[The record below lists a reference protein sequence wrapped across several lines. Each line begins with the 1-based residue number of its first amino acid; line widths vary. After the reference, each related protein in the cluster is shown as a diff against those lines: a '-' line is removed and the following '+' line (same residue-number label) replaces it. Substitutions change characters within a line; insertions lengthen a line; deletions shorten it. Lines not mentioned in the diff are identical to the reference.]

1 MSVLER
7 IRSGALARMGV
18 LDDQRARDVSALLE
32 QCEHDG
38 LETLRF
44 VFTDQHGIL
53 RGKTL
58 TAEALP
64 SAFANGVRVPSTLL
78 LKDTAHRTV
87 FPVWS
92 PSGGLMQGASDVLLV
107 PLPDSLTPLPWAPH
121 AALIHCA
128 VMTIDGA
135 PIPFAPLHVLQTAND
150 ALTRRGLDPLMGL
163 EVEFSVFT
171 RGADGDVPLNP
182 GYQYLTE
189 TRYAAHED
197 LLDLLRRTAQG
208 MGLPVR
214 SVEIEF
220 GPGQFEFTFAPA
232 DPLTI
237 ARMAVTFRT
246 MVKAVCQRQGLHA
259 SFMAKP
265 RIANAMANGWHIHQS
280 MSDAAS
286 GKSLF
291 QPDAAGKMP
300 AFAAHWVA
308 GLLAH
313 AEAACLLTTPTVNG
327 YKRYAPYQLAPNAIG
342 WGLDNR
348 GTMIRAIMDPA
359 DPASRVENR
368 VADSTA
374 NPYYALASQ
383 LVCGLDGVTNTLSP
397 PAPMTAPYDTD
408 ARRLPTNLG
417 AAIDAFSRS
426 ALMRG
431 ALGDAFVDY
440 LTQLKTAEWDRYL
453 TTISEWEQSEYFDT
467 F

>member
-1 MSVLER
+1 MTVLER
-7 IRSGALARMGV
+7 IRSGTLSRMGM
-18 LDDQRARDVSALLE
+18 LDDQATRDASALLE
-32 QCEHDG
+32 QCERDG
-38 LETLRF
+38 FETLRF

-58 TAEALP
+58 TTEALP

-92 PSGGLMQGASDVLLV
+92 ETGGLMQGASDVLLV
-107 PLPDSLTPLPWAPH
+107 PLPDSFTPLPWAPH
-121 AALIHCA
+121 SALIHCA
-128 VMTIDGA
+128 VVMTDGA
-135 PIPFAPLHVLQTAND
+135 PIPFAPLQVLTTATE
-150 ALTRRGLDPLMGL
+150 ALTRRGLNPLMGL
-163 EVEFSVFT
+163 EVEFAVFT
-171 RGADGDVPLNP
+171 RNDDAAAPLNP

-189 TRYAAHED
+189 TRYGAHED

-220 GPGQFEFTFAPA
+220 GPGQFEFTFAPG

-237 ARMAVTFRT
+237 ARMAVIFRT
-246 MVKAVCQRQGLHA
+246 MVKEVCQRQGLHA

-280 MSDAAS
+280 VSDAAS
-286 GKSLF
+286 GQSLF
-291 QPDAAGKMP
+291 QPDVAGTLPK
-300 AFAAHWVA
+300 FAGHWVA

-327 YKRYAPYQLAPNAIG
+327 YKRYAPFQLAPNAVA
-342 WGLDNR
+342 WGMDNR

-374 NPYYALASQ
+374 NPYYALAAQ
-383 LVCGLDGVTNTLSP
+383 LVCGLDGVTGQHPPPSP
-397 PAPMTAPYDTD
+397 LTTPYDTD

-417 AAIDAFSRS
+417 AAIDAFKRS
-426 ALMRG
+426 SLMRA
-431 ALGDAFVDY
+431 ALGDEFVEY
-440 LTQLKTAEWDRYL
+440 LTHLKTAEWDRYL
-453 TTISEWEQSEYFDT
+453 STISDWEQTEYFDT